1 VTPSL
6 DPRLLEGVEAVSF
19 DLDGTL
25 YSLPAMRRALRG
37 LTLRRAWRPLR
48 AYRELSHLLRAR
60 AEFQRA
66 RDEAGGDLSPREELR
81 ANFERRTELE
91 RRWWIPAIAKVGPRP
106 GLIQVLDALRERA
119 LPLVV
124 CSDHA
129 GEEKLEALGL
139 SGRFQA
145 ALSGEALGAIKP
157 DPRVL
162 QAASDLLRVAP
173 SALLHV
179 GDREDTDG
187 EAARALGVRCW
198 IVPPEGPLSF
208 GGRG

>member
-1 VTPSL
+1 MTPSL

-37 LTLRRAWRPLR
+37 FVLRRAWRPLKT
-48 AYRELSHLLRAR
+48 YHELNHLLRAR

-66 RDEAGGDLSPREELR
+66 REAGGDLSTRAELR
-81 ANFERRTELE
+81 ATFERRTELE

-139 SGRFQA
+139 ADRFQA

-162 QAASDLLRVAP
+162 QAAVDLLGVAP